1 MEDSEMIVNPL
12 FGALTRP
19 ALTAGVTLEV
29 FGINLII
36 AMSLLI
42 ATGNLLYALCYVP
55 LHIVGWQICR
65 IDPHFFNVLK
75 ANFALPNQPN
85 KSIWVVRCYEPF

>member
-1 MEDSEMIVNPL
+1 MQDTELMINPIY
-12 FGALTRP
+12 GALTRP
-19 ALTAGVTLEV
+19 ALTAGITLEL

-42 ATGNLLYALCYVP
+42 GTGNLLYGLCYVP
-55 LHIVGWQICR
+55 LHLVGWQICR

-75 ANFALPNQPN
+75 AKFALPNQPN
-85 KSIWVVRCYEPF
+85 KFIWGVRCYEPF